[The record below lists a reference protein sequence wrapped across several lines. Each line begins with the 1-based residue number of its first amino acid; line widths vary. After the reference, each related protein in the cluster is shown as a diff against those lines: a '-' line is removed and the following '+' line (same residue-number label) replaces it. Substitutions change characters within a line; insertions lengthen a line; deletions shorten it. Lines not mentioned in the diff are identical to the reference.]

1 MVSTFNQC
9 PPKKYVMQHNK
20 LPKPVSL
27 IDIDEDEDNFWG
39 NRCFVLYSGDVIWG
53 STENEY

>member
-1 MVSTFNQC
+1 
-9 PPKKYVMQHNK
+9 MQHNK